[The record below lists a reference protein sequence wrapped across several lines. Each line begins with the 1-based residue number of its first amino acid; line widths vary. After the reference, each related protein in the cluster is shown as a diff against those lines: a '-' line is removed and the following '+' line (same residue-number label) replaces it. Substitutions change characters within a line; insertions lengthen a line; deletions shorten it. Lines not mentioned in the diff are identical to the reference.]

1 MKTISDL
8 LKNSIEGETL
18 FDTFSKGLYSTDAS
32 IYQIEPIGVILPKD
46 VNDVVSTLQ
55 IASQHDTSVTP
66 RGAGTSQSGQSIGP
80 GIIVDTS
87 KSLNEIGEID
97 YETKRIKVQPGVV
110 LDHLN
115 QFLKPHGLFFPVD
128 VATSSRATIG
138 GMTANNSAGSRS
150 IKYGMMV
157 DNVRSIQG
165 LLHDGTEVTFGMDA
179 PIAGLELQ
187 IAQTLAIIRRRE
199 NAELEKRIPKV
210 MRRVAGYNLDRISED
225 GDRIAQLLVGSE
237 GTLSFFTEIEL
248 QLSQMPDHKVLGACT
263 FPSLEAA
270 LNAVS
275 HIVELNPSAVELIDG
290 ALIDLAR
297 DIPTLRNS
305 IDQFVQ
311 KDARAVL
318 LVEFSCNGEN
328 YLSSKLDYL
337 EQVLSDLGYPRA
349 LLRAESPVLQNLIWS
364 VRKTSMNIVMSM
376 KGDKKPIS
384 FIEDCTIPLEHLSE
398 YGVRLEEIFQK
409 HGTSGTW
416 YAHASVGCLHVRPI
430 LNLKSDQDLRSM
442 RSIAEQTHELVRE
455 FKGTHSGEHGDGLIR
470 SEFLEPMLGK
480 QLVSAFSEI
489 KDLFDPSEILNPGKI
504 VNPPRMDDRSLM
516 RYKEGYKSLPVA
528 TSMDWSPWGGWTQA
542 TEMCNNNGACRK
554 SDPGVM
560 CPSYRV
566 TGDER
571 HVPRGR
577 VNSLRL
583 ALTGQLGP
591 EALTSEDMYQTLSLC
606 VGCKACQ
613 KECPMSVDIT
623 RMKIEFLHHYN
634 DKHGLRL
641 RERMIAWLPR
651 YAKWISKFPLIAN
664 MGSRK
669 GPLAKLGE
677 MFLGI
682 TAHREKPQWRSD
694 IFRNRPTIA
703 ENSQNPEIVL
713 WTDTFNTYFEPENA
727 QAAVTVLEAAGYKVI
742 VPIFDTRPACC
753 GRTFLNAGLIEEAR
767 SEAERLAKTL
777 GPWAEQ
783 GIPIIGLEPSCLLT
797 LRDELTVILPGE
809 RSEAIKKQAVLLDEF
824 LIAEQEKG
832 RLKLNLHPLE
842 ETKAMVHTHCHQKAL
857 GKTGATEEILKWIPN
872 LEVESIQSGCC
883 GMAGAF
889 GYESEHYQ
897 TSMAMA
903 NLDLLPAVRAQ
914 SSDTLIVAGGTSC
927 RHQID
932 HGTDHEAT
940 SLVRILEKSLSA

>member
-1 MKTISDL
+1 MKTIPDL
-8 LKNSIEGETL
+8 LQNNIEGETL

-32 IYQIEPIGVILPKD
+32 IYQIEPVCIILPKNID
-46 VNDVVSTLQ
+46 DVVNTLQ
-55 IASQHDTSVTP
+55 IASQNNTSVTP

-87 KSLNEIGEID
+87 KFLNKIGEID
-97 YETKRIKVQPGVV
+97 HKKKTIKVQPGVV

-115 QFLKPHGLFFPVD
+115 RFLEPHGLFFPVD

-157 DNVRSIQG
+157 DNVSSIQG
-165 LLHDGTEVTFGMDA
+165 LLPDGTKVTFGMDT
-179 PIAGLELQ
+179 PTDGPELQ
-187 IAQTLAIIRRRE
+187 IAQTLATIRRRE
-199 NAELEKRIPKV
+199 SMELEKRIPKV
-210 MRRVAGYNLDRISED
+210 MRRVAGYNLDRISER
-225 GDRIAQLLVGSE
+225 GDRIAQILVGSE

-248 QLSQMPDHKVLGACT
+248 QLSRLPDHKVLGACT

-275 HIVELNPSAVELIDG
+275 PIVELNPSAVELIDG

-297 DIPTLRNS
+297 NIPTLRTS
-305 IDQFVQ
+305 IDQFV
-311 KDARAVL
+311 KPDARAVL

-328 YLSSKLDYL
+328 QLSSKMDHL
-337 EQVLSDLGYPRA
+337 EQVLSDLGHPKA
-349 LLRAESPVLQNLIWS
+349 LLRAESQLLQNMIWS

-384 FIEDCTIPLEHLSE
+384 FIEDCTIPLKHLAE
-398 YGVRLEEIFQK
+398 YGVRLEEIFRN

-430 LNLKSDQDLRSM
+430 LNLKEDQDLRSM

-480 QLVSAFSEI
+480 QIVSAFTEI
-489 KDLFDPSEILNPGKI
+489 KDLFDPSGTLNPGKI
-504 VNPPRMDDRSLM
+504 VRPPKMDDRSLM
-516 RYKEGYKSLPVA
+516 RYKKGYKSLPVA
-528 TSMDWSPWGGWTQA
+528 TALDWSPWGGWTQA

-591 EALTSEDMYQTLSLC
+591 EALASEDMYQTLSLC

-623 RMKIEFLHHYN
+623 RMKIEFLHHYYK
-634 DKHGLRL
+634 KHGLPL
-641 RERMIAWLPR
+641 RERLIAWLPR
-651 YAKWISKFPLIAN
+651 YAKWVSKFPLIAN
-664 MGSRK
+664 IGSNK
-669 GPLAKLGE
+669 GFLAKLGE
-677 MFLGI
+677 LFIGI

-694 IFRNRPTIA
+694 IFSSRGRVVGNPTG
-703 ENSQNPEIVL
+703 SEIVL
-713 WTDTFNTYFEPENA
+713 WVDTFNTYFEPENA
-727 QAAVTVLEAAGYKVI
+727 QAAIRVLEAAGYKVNI
-742 VPIFDTRPACC
+742 PTFGTRPACC
-753 GRTFLNAGLIEEAR
+753 GRTFLNAGLIDEAR
-767 SEAERLAKTL
+767 TEAERLVKVL
-777 GPWAEQ
+777 GPWAEKE
-783 GIPIIGLEPSCLLT
+783 IPIIGLEPSCLLT

-809 RSEAIKKQAVLLDEF
+809 RSKAIKEQAVLLDEF
-824 LIAEQEKG
+824 LVAEQARG
-832 RLKLNLHPLE
+832 RLDLELQPLE
-842 ETKAMVHTHCHQKAL
+842 ATKAMVHTHCHQKAL
-857 GKTGATEEILKWIPN
+857 GETGATEQVLKWIPN
-872 LEVESIQSGCC
+872 LDVESIQSGCC

-897 TSMAMA
+897 TSLAMA
-903 NLDLLPAVRAQ
+903 NLDLIPAVRLA
-914 SSDTLIVAGGTSC
+914 SPDTLIITGGTSC

-932 HGTDHEAT
+932 HGTDHKAT
-940 SLVRILEKSLSA
+940 SLAQVLEKSLSG

>member
-1 MKTISDL
+1 MKSIPDI
-8 LKNSIEGETL
+8 LKKNIKGDTL

-32 IYQIEPIGVILPKD
+32 IYQIEPMGVVLPKTVD
-46 VNDVVSTLQ
+46 DIVSTLQ
-55 IASQHDTSVTP
+55 IANQHHTSVTP

-80 GIIVDTS
+80 GIVVDTS
-87 KSLNEIGEID
+87 KYLNGFGKID
-97 YETKRIKVQPGVV
+97 HQTNRIKVQPGVV

-157 DNVRSIQG
+157 DNVTSIQG
-165 LLHDGTEVTFGMDA
+165 LMADGTTVTFDMDTPTQEA
-179 PIAGLELQ
+179 ELK
-187 IAQTLAIIRRRE
+187 IAQKLAALRRRE
-199 NAELEKRIPKV
+199 GAELERRIPKV
-210 MRRVAGYNLDRISED
+210 MRRVAGYNLDRIGEQ
-225 GDRIAQLLVGSE
+225 GDRIPQILVGSE

-248 QLSQMPDHKVLGACT
+248 QLSQLPDQRVLGACT

-275 HIVELNPSAVELIDG
+275 HIVDLNPSAVELIDG

-297 DIPTLRNS
+297 DMPTLRTA

-318 LVEFSCNGEN
+318 LVEFSCTGHNH
-328 YLSSKLDYL
+328 LSAKLDSL
-337 EQVLSDLGYPRA
+337 EEVLADLGYPTSV
-349 LLRAESPVLQNLIWS
+349 LRAESSALQNLIWS

-376 KGDKKPIS
+376 KGDKKPVS
-384 FIEDCTIPLEHLSE
+384 FIEDCTIPLEHLAE
-398 YGVRLEEIFQK
+398 YGVRLEEIFRN

-430 LNLKSDQDLRSM
+430 LNLKSDRGLKSM

-480 QLVSAFSEI
+480 QLVTAFAEV
-489 KDLFDPSEILNPGKI
+489 KNLFDPLDTLNPGKI
-504 VNPPRMDDRSLM
+504 VRPPKMDDRSLM
-516 RYKEGYKSLPVA
+516 RYKEGYKELPVA
-528 TSMDWSPWGGWTQA
+528 TSLDWSPWGSWTQA

-566 TGDER
+566 TKDEK

-577 VNSLRL
+577 ANSLRL

-591 EALTSEDMYQTLSLC
+591 DALTSEDMHETLSLC

-623 RMKIEFLHHYN
+623 RMKTEFLHHYHSR
-634 DKHGLRL
+634 HGLAL
-641 RERMIAWLPR
+641 RERFIAWLPR
-651 YAKWISKFPLIAN
+651 YAKWMSKFPLIAN
-664 MGSRK
+664 LGSGK
-669 GPLAKLGE
+669 GLLAKLGE
-677 MFLGI
+677 IFIGV
-682 TAHREKPQWRSD
+682 TSHRENPQWRSD
-694 IFRNRPTIA
+694 TFKNQQPTKT
-703 ENSQNPEIVL
+703 NPENPEVVL
-713 WTDTFNTYFEPENA
+713 WVDTFNTYFEPENA
-727 QAAVTVLEAAGYKVI
+727 HAAIKILEAAGYSINLPV
-742 VPIFDTRPACC
+742 FETRPVCC

-767 SEAERLAKTL
+767 AEARRLAEVL
-777 GPWAEQ
+777 GSWAEK

-797 LRDELTVILPGE
+797 LRDELAVILPGS
-809 RSEAIKKQAVLLDEF
+809 RSEAIKKEAVLLDEF
-824 LIAEQEKG
+824 LVSEKQKG
-832 RLKLNLHPLE
+832 KLQLDLQPLDAK
-842 ETKAMVHTHCHQKAL
+842 KALVHTHCHQKAL
-857 GKTGATEEILKWIPN
+857 STAGITEEILTWIPN
-872 LEVESIQSGCC
+872 LEVESIKSGCC

-897 TSMAMA
+897 TSLEMA
-903 NLDLLPAVRAQ
+903 NLDLLPVVRAA
-914 SSDTLIVAGGTSC
+914 SPDTLIIAGGTSC

-932 HGTDHEAT
+932 HGTDHEAV
-940 SLVRILEKSLSA
+940 SFLQVLEKSLTN

>member
-1 MKTISDL
+1 MKSIPDL
-8 LKNSIEGETL
+8 LQKNIKGETL

-32 IYQIEPIGVILPKD
+32 IYQIEPMGVVLPKTVD
-46 VNDVVSTLQ
+46 DIVTTLQ
-55 IASQHDTSVTP
+55 IAHQHDASVTP

-87 KSLNEIGEID
+87 KSLKNIGQVD
-97 YETKRIKVQPGVV
+97 PETNRIKVQPGVV

-128 VATSSRATIG
+128 VATSSQATIG
-138 GMTANNSAGSRS
+138 GMAANNSAGSRS

-157 DNVRSIQG
+157 DNVTSIQG
-165 LLHDGTEVTFGMDA
+165 LLADGRTITFDMNAPTE
-179 PIAGLELQ
+179 GLELE
-187 IAQTLAIIRRRE
+187 IAKTLATLRRRE
-199 NAELEKRIPKV
+199 RKELEKRIPKV
-210 MRRVAGYNLDRISED
+210 MRRVAGYNLDRISEQ
-225 GDRIAQLLVGSE
+225 GDCIPQILVGSE

-248 QLSQMPDHKVLGACT
+248 QLSRLPDHKVLGACT

-275 HIVELNPSAVELIDG
+275 HIVALNPSAVELIDG

-297 DIPTLRNS
+297 DIPTLRTS
-305 IDQFVQ
+305 IDQFVR
-311 KDARAVL
+311 KNARAVL
-318 LVEFSCNGEN
+318 LVEFSCTGDNQ
-328 YLSSKLDYL
+328 LASQLDAL
-337 EQVLSDLGYPRA
+337 EEVLSDLGYPNA
-349 LLRAESPVLQNLIWS
+349 LLRAESSTLQDLIWS

-376 KGDKKPIS
+376 KGDRKPVS
-384 FIEDCTIPLEHLSE
+384 FIEDCTIPLEHLAE
-398 YGVRLEEIFQK
+398 YGVRLEEIFTK

-430 LNLKSDQDLRSM
+430 LNLKSDQGLKSM

-470 SEFLEPMLGK
+470 SEFLVPMLGK
-480 QLVSAFSEI
+480 QLVSAFSDI
-489 KDLFDPSEILNPGKI
+489 KNLFDPSETLNPGKI
-504 VNPPRMDDRSLM
+504 VRPPKMDDRSLM
-516 RYKEGYKSLPVA
+516 RYKEGYRSLPIA
-528 TSMDWSPWGGWTQA
+528 TALDWSPWGDWAQA

-566 TGDER
+566 TKDER

-577 VNSLRL
+577 ANSLRL

-591 EALTSEDMYQTLSLC
+591 EALISRDMYDTLSLC

-623 RMKIEFLHHYN
+623 RMKMEFLHHYHGS
-634 DKHGLRL
+634 HGLPL
-641 RERMIAWLPR
+641 RERFIAWLPR
-651 YAKWISKFPLIAN
+651 YAKWMSRLPLISN
-664 MGSRK
+664 WGSGK
-669 GPLAKLGE
+669 GLLAKLGDI
-677 MFLGI
+677 FIGV
-682 TAHREKPQWRSD
+682 TSHRENPQWRSD
-694 IFRNRPTIA
+694 IFK
-703 ENSQNPEIVL
+703 SQPQTASKTQEPEIVL
-713 WTDTFNTYFEPENA
+713 WVDTFNTYFEPENA
-727 QAAVTVLEAAGYKVI
+727 HAAIKVLEAAGYTVNLP
-742 VPIFDTRPACC
+742 VFEARPACC
-753 GRTFLNAGLIEEAR
+753 GRTFLNAGLIDEAR
-767 SEAERLAKTL
+767 TEIERLVKVL
-777 GPWAEQ
+777 GPWAEK

-797 LRDELTVILPGE
+797 FRDELTVILPGDK
-809 RSEAIKKQAVLLDEF
+809 SEAIKKEAVLLDEF
-824 LIAEQEKG
+824 LLSEKQKG
-832 RLKLNLHPLE
+832 RLHLDLQPLE
-842 ETKAMVHTHCHQKAL
+842 AKKALVHTHCHQKAL
-857 GKTGATEEILKWIPN
+857 STKGTTEEILKWIPH

-903 NLDLLPAVRAQ
+903 NLDLLPVIRAA
-914 SSDTLIVAGGTSC
+914 SPDTIIVAGGTSC

-932 HGTDHEAT
+932 HGTDHKAV
-940 SLVRILEKSLSA
+940 SFLQVLEKSLIS